1 MKIDLAIDAEIP
13 ADVVA
18 IIHRAETV
26 LLSIP
31 SGPSGVVSPAQY
43 AQYASLWIQQAYYA
57 GRIDATKSTHEH
69 YSTLLKNL
77 GKAVQP

>member
-18 IIHRAETV
+18 IIKRAEAI
-26 LLSIP
+26 LLSMP
-31 SGPSGVVSPAQY
+31 SGLTSPAQF

-57 GRIDATKSTHEH
+57 GRIDATKSTHEF
-69 YSTLLKNL
+69 YSHMLKNL
-77 GKAVQP
+77 GKAVQS